1 MNGFKNVL
9 LVKEEFCV
17 FFECSSE
24 RTYNLSRIQILG
36 KTARLH
42 HLKTH
47 PIFIKITFPNR
58 LSCEISEE
66 LNHLVETQH
75 QQKLLLDF
83 MKVKFLSSSALGI
96 LVTLRKKV
104 DANKGDLVICGMNPE
119 LRKVFK
125 ITNLEKLFKFADD
138 EPSAM
143 ALLGATTAG

>member
-1 MNGFKNVL
+1 MSTTANL
-9 LVKEEFCV
+9 LVQSIKDVTVVQFQE
-17 FFECSSE
+17 SSI
-24 RTYNLSRIQILG
+24 LDALMIQ
-36 KTARLH
+36 
-42 HLKTH
+42 
-47 PIFIKITFPNR
+47 
-58 LSCEISEE
+58 EISEE
-66 LNHLVETQH
+66 LNHLVEAQH

>member
-1 MNGFKNVL
+1 MSITANL
-9 LVKEEFCV
+9 LVQSIKDVTVVQFQE
-17 FFECSSE
+17 SAI
-24 RTYNLSRIQILG
+24 LDALMIQ
-36 KTARLH
+36 
-42 HLKTH
+42 
-47 PIFIKITFPNR
+47 
-58 LSCEISEE
+58 EISEE
-66 LNHLVETQH
+66 LNHLVEAQH

>member
-1 MNGFKNVL
+1 MSTTANL
-9 LVKEEFCV
+9 LVQSIKDVTVVQFQE
-17 FFECSSE
+17 SSI
-24 RTYNLSRIQILG
+24 LDALMIQ
-36 KTARLH
+36 
-42 HLKTH
+42 
-47 PIFIKITFPNR
+47 
-58 LSCEISEE
+58 EISEE

>member
-1 MNGFKNVL
+1 MSTTANLLVQSIKNVTVVQFQESAIL
-9 LVKEEFCV
+9 DALM
-17 FFECSSE
+17 
-24 RTYNLSRIQILG
+24 IQ
-36 KTARLH
+36 
-42 HLKTH
+42 
-47 PIFIKITFPNR
+47 
-58 LSCEISEE
+58 EISEE

>member
-1 MNGFKNVL
+1 MSTTANLLVQSIKNVTVVQFQESAIL
-9 LVKEEFCV
+9 DALM
-17 FFECSSE
+17 
-24 RTYNLSRIQILG
+24 IQ
-36 KTARLH
+36 
-42 HLKTH
+42 
-47 PIFIKITFPNR
+47 
-58 LSCEISEE
+58 EISEE

-83 MKVKFLSSSALGI
+83 MKVKFLLSSALGI